1 MKGRKKFAIPTVNN
15 LLTPHFGHC
24 EKFAIVETENNS
36 IISENF
42 ITPPVHQ
49 PGTYPRFL
57 ADQGVGVIISG
68 GMGIKA
74 QDLFAQNNIEVC
86 IGVSNDSPKY
96 LVEQYLKDQ
105 LRTGENLC
113 DH

>member
-1 MKGRKKFAIPTVNN
+1 MKSKKKFAIPTVNN

-36 IISENF
+36 VVSVNYIR
-42 ITPPVHQ
+42 PPVHQ

-57 ADQGVGVIISG
+57 ASKGINIIISG

-74 QDLFAQNNIEVC
+74 QDLFAQNNIEIC
-86 IGVSNDSPKY
+86 IGVPSGSPHE
-96 LVEQYLKDQ
+96 LVEQYLRDELQ
-105 LRTGENLC
+105 TGQNLC